1 MNKLYRAILGYEKL
15 IFSSPSPE
23 RILNFA
29 LQYNIPLWG
38 IERNGSEISFFV
50 SRVARRHFRVFEE
63 KLYGTENIRW
73 EKRGSVRF
81 FSRFG
86 KRLGFFIGMVFF
98 FVMLALSTRFVWSVQ
113 VKGQERFTENEIR
126 ARLKEIGIAPGV
138 LKKEINTSEAALLF
152 QVENPEFSFLSVNL
166 IGTVARIE
174 VRERESVEKTKPE
187 EHLSNQVANI
197 AGKIVR
203 YEVLAGEIQ
212 VKIGE
217 SVPQGTLLISGV
229 RENKSG
235 GFTALNARGRVFAE
249 TRRCFEE
256 TVPFMQRETLYTGR
270 ENVRDSYEILGV
282 SLGNPSFSDP
292 PFSSFETIEIS
303 EDVSLFGKELPIVR
317 KSLVFLETQEKNEMV
332 TVDRAKILAYDK
344 YEEYKRD
351 IFAIDDE
358 ILEENVTFS
367 ESENSVTITVE
378 ILAIEDICEEKPF
391 FYNASYLL
399 N

>member
-1 MNKLYRAILGYEKL
+1 
-15 IFSSPSPE
+15 
-23 RILNFA
+23 
-29 LQYNIPLWG
+29 
-38 IERNGSEISFFV
+38 
-50 SRVARRHFRVFEE
+50 
-63 KLYGTENIRW
+63 
-73 EKRGSVRF
+73 
-81 FSRFG
+81 
-86 KRLGFFIGMVFF
+86 
-98 FVMLALSTRFVWSVQ
+98 
-113 VKGQERFTENEIR
+113 VK
-126 ARLKEIGIAPGV
+126 
-138 LKKEINTSEAALLF
+138 
-152 QVENPEFSFLSVNL
+152 NPEFSFLSVNL

-174 VRERESVEKTKPE
+174 VREREQVEKTKPE
-187 EHLSNQVANI
+187 EQLSNQVAKI

-249 TRRCFEE
+249 TSRCFRE
-256 TVPFMQRETLYTGR
+256 TIPLKQVETLYTGR
-270 ENVRDSYEILGV
+270 EKTRDSYEILGILFGNV
-282 SLGNPSFSDP
+282 SDSDP
-292 PFSSFETIEIS
+292 PFSSFECLEIT
-303 EDVSLFGKELPIVR
+303 EDVSLFGKELPITK
-317 KSLVFLETQEKNEMV
+317 KSLVFMETREKNEVV

-351 IFAIDDE
+351 IFAFDDE

-367 ESENSVTITVE
+367 QSENAVTITAE
-378 ILAIEDICEEKPF
+378 ILAIENICTEKPF